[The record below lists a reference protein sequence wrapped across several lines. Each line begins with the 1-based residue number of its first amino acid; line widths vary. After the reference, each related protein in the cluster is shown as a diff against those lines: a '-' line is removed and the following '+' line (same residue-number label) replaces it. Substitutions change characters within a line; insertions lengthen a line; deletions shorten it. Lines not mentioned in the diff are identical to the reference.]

1 MKAVIMAGGEGS
13 RLRPLTCNRPK
24 PMVPIANKP
33 VMEHI
38 IELLK
43 KYGIRDIAVTL
54 QYMPEKIKDFFGDG
68 SEFGVNLKYFTED
81 VPLGTAGSV
90 KNAEEFLDETF
101 IVISGDALTDINLQE
116 ALEFHK
122 KNSSIAT
129 LVLKKVECPIEY
141 GVVVTA
147 ADGKIRRFLEKPSW
161 GEVFSDTVNTGI
173 YVLSPEVLNYF
184 EKGVVFDFSK
194 DLFPILLKKEEPMYG
209 FVTQD
214 YWCDIGDLDAYVG
227 VHADILDKRVN
238 VSIDARE
245 IRQGV
250 WVSEGA
256 VISKEAII
264 KPPVLIGRNSVIKDG
279 SILGQYSIIGD
290 ECHIGEGS
298 TTKRSILWNSCN
310 LKNNVQLRGSVLC
323 SNVKCREKTAAF
335 EGTVVGENCILGENS
350 LIKPGIK
357 IWPEKHIDMGTE
369 VCSNIVWGS
378 RYSKNLFGR
387 RGISGEINVD
397 ITPEFA
403 SRLAAAYGAVCKKGA
418 GLAVSCDEAD
428 YLKMIKNACVSGA
441 LSAGAGV
448 YDLGTSLLPVVRSA
462 VRYYN
467 LVGGIHISEGNKKG
481 RIVIDILDNLGRN
494 ISRNQERKIENCYIR
509 EDFARCEADEIK
521 EIINVPDHKVFY
533 IRSIINH
540 TISENHDLK
549 IALVAPS
556 GDLKNIV
563 SSLLN
568 ELSCRYEFVNT
579 KQTHDKR
586 KSLFSDLKMLSQVV
600 RHGGFDVG
608 VYFANSYDK
617 IFLVDTKG
625 RIIADDLYIAL
636 ISYIH
641 LKSKAGSKVIVPLN
655 ASTVIEK
662 MAGEDKDRVVRTKTS
677 TKELMSR
684 ILEDKH
690 DESMLDFFAMNF
702 DPIEAFVRIIDYMA
716 LSETSLSSIVDLI
729 PDFHIIKK
737 EVKCSWSAKGK
748 VIRAI
753 IEENSDSVETVEG
766 VKVVGEK
773 GWVLVLPDAEK
784 PVCKVIGEGY
794 TQEFAHE
801 LTDIFV
807 DKVKSISQ
815 NKTT

>member
-54 QYMPEKIKDFFGDG
+54 QYMPEKIKDYFGDG
-68 SEFGVNLKYFTED
+68 REYGVNLKYFTED

-122 KNSSIAT
+122 KNRSIAT

-173 YVLSPEVLNYF
+173 YVLSPEVLKYF

-194 DLFPILLKKEEPMYG
+194 DLFPILLRKEEPMYG

-227 VHADILDKRVN
+227 VHTDILDKKVN
-238 VSIDARE
+238 ISINARE

-250 WVSEGA
+250 WASEGA

-264 KPPVLIGRNSVIKDG
+264 KPPVLIGKNSVVKDG
-279 SILGQYSIIGD
+279 SVLGCYTVIGN

-298 TTKRSILWNSCN
+298 TTKRSILWNSCI
-310 LKNNVQLRGSVLC
+310 LKNNVELRGSVLC
-323 SNVKCREKTAAF
+323 SSVKCREKTAAF
-335 EGTVVGENCILGENS
+335 EGTVVGENCILGENA

-369 VCSNIVWGS
+369 VCTNIVWGS
-378 RYSKNLFGR
+378 RYSKNLFGS

-403 SRLAAAYGAVCKKGA
+403 SRMAAAYGAVCKKGS
-418 GLAVSCDEAD
+418 GLAISCEEVDA
-428 YLKMIKNACVSGA
+428 LKMIKNACVSGM
-441 LSAGAGV
+441 LSAGAEA
-448 YDLGTSLLPVVRSA
+448 YDLGTSLLPVTRSA
-462 VRYYN
+462 IRYYN
-467 LVGGIHISEGNKKG
+467 LSGGIHISEGNKKG
-481 RIVIDILDNLGRN
+481 KIIIDILDNKGRN
-494 ISRNQERKIENCYIR
+494 ISRNEERKIENCYIR

-521 EIINVPDHKVFY
+521 AVINVPDHKVFY
-533 IRSIINH
+533 IRSILNH
-540 TISENHDLK
+540 TLSENHDLK
-549 IALVAPS
+549 IALIAPS

-563 SSLLN
+563 SAVLN
-568 ELSCRYEFVNT
+568 ELNCRYEFVNT
-579 KQTHDKR
+579 KEAHDKR
-586 KSLFSDLKMLSQVV
+586 KSLFSDLKTLSQVV

-617 IFLVDTKG
+617 IFLIDTKG
-625 RIIADDLYIAL
+625 RIIADDLYMAL

-641 LKSKAGSKVIVPLN
+641 LKSKAGNKVIVPLN

-662 MAGEDKDRVVRTKTS
+662 MAGENKERVIRTKTS
-677 TKELMSR
+677 PKDLMNR
-684 ILEDKH
+684 ILDDEF

-702 DPIEAFVRIIDYMA
+702 DPIEAFIRIIDYMA
-716 LSETSLSSIVDLI
+716 LSDTNLAKIVDSI

-753 IEENSDSVETVEG
+753 IEENSNSVETIEG
-766 VKVVGEK
+766 VKVVGDK

-794 TQEFAHE
+794 TQEFANE

-815 NKTT
+815 NKIT

>member
-54 QYMPEKIKDFFGDG
+54 QYMPEKIKDYFGDG

-122 KNSSIAT
+122 KNCSIAT

-462 VRYYN
+462 IRYYN
-467 LVGGIHISEGNKKG
+467 LAGGIHISEGNKKG